1 MNIPM
6 RPEIWVA
13 FNYQGHQVK
22 QLFMDQNQ
30 SMLDLLK
37 SGILLTKP
45 ITNKGSLIRA
55 LEYAKAL

>member
-13 FNYQGHQVK
+13 FNYQGLQVT

-45 ITNKGSLIRA
+45 ITNKDSLIRA
-55 LEYAKAL
+55 LEYVKAL